1 MQLQCPCC
9 GEQFPVEAGFADADG
24 KKLAAMLAGLDPK
37 LGRAVLNYL
46 RLFSPAKR
54 SLRMTRAI
62 KLLEEL
68 LDLVNAGTVQK
79 DARTNDSKPAP
90 PRIWTAGIEQMLI
103 ARDRLSLPLD
113 NHNYLRTV
121 VYGIASDP
129 AQAQAAAP
137 AKPAVVAGP
146 APGRGKIYLVDKPGA
161 PQSTLVAAH
170 VSSAPGGADTKLRML
185 EIEGALAPDTLPL
198 FGGR

>member
-9 GEQFPVEAGFADADG
+9 GEQFPIEAGFADADG
-24 KKLAAMLAGLDPK
+24 KKLAALLAGLDPK

-54 SLRMTRAI
+54 GLRMTRAI
-62 KLLEEL
+62 KLVEEL

-79 DARTNDSKPAP
+79 DARTNDSKPAQ

-103 ARDRLSLPLD
+103 TRDRLSLPLE
-113 NHNYLRTV
+113 NHNYLRAV

-129 AQAQAAAP
+129 VQVQAAAP
-137 AKPAVVAGP
+137 AKPARAAVTSQQILQDAI
-146 APGRGKIYLVDKPGA
+146 GRIE
-161 PQSTLVAAH
+161 
-170 VSSAPGGADTKLRML
+170 ADLRL
-185 EIEGALAPDTLPL
+185 GIIKSREEADRLIQEARGNA
-198 FGGR
+198 

>member
-9 GEQFPVEAGFADADG
+9 GEQFPIEAGFADADG
-24 KKLAAMLAGLDPK
+24 KKLAALLAGLDPK

-54 SLRMTRAI
+54 GLRMTRAI
-62 KLLEEL
+62 KLVEEL

-79 DARTNDSKPAP
+79 DARKNDNKPAP

-129 AQAQAAAP
+129 VQVQAAAP
-137 AKPAVVAGP
+137 AKATRAGP
-146 APGRGKIYLVDKPGA
+146 SPQQTIQEAIGRINADLRLGLIKEEEAERRI
-161 PQSTLVAAH
+161 AA
-170 VSSAPGGADTKLRML
+170 ARGNA
-185 EIEGALAPDTLPL
+185 
-198 FGGR
+198 

>member
-9 GEQFPVEAGFADADG
+9 GEQFPIEAGFADADG

-54 SLRMTRAI
+54 GLRMTRAI

-103 ARDRLSLPLD
+103 ARDRLTLPLE
-113 NHNYLRTV
+113 NHNYLRAV

-129 AQAQAAAP
+129 VQVQATAP
-137 AKPAVVAGP
+137 AKPARA
-146 APGRGKIYLVDKPGA
+146 AATTQQILQDALGRIEADRRLGLINEEEA
-161 PQSTLVAAH
+161 ERRIAAARG
-170 VSSAPGGADTKLRML
+170 SA
-185 EIEGALAPDTLPL
+185 
-198 FGGR
+198 

>member
-9 GEQFPVEAGFADADG
+9 GEQFPIEAGFADADG
-24 KKLAAMLAGLDPK
+24 KKLAALLAGLDPK

-54 SLRMTRAI
+54 GLRMTRAI
-62 KLLEEL
+62 KLVEEL

-103 ARDRLSLPLD
+103 TRDRLSLPLD

-129 AQAQAAAP
+129 VQVQATAP
-137 AKPAVVAGP
+137 AKPARVAVTSQQILQD
-146 APGRGKIYLVDKPGA
+146 AIGRIEADHRLGLINEEEAERRK
-161 PQSTLVAAH
+161 QAARGN
-170 VSSAPGGADTKLRML
+170 A
-185 EIEGALAPDTLPL
+185 
-198 FGGR
+198 

>member
-9 GEQFPVEAGFADADG
+9 GEQFPIEAGFADADG

-54 SLRMTRAI
+54 GLRMTRAI

-121 VYGIASDP
+121 VYGIANDP
-129 AQAQAAAP
+129 VQAQAA
-137 AKPAVVAGP
+137 
-146 APGRGKIYLVDKPGA
+146 
-161 PQSTLVAAH
+161 Q
-170 VSSAPGGADTKLRML
+170 
-185 EIEGALAPDTLPL
+185 LAPTRPMTAASVATVQQVLQEAVSRINADERLGL
-198 FGGR
+198 IDKEEADRRRQAARGNA